1 MSWKTPLNCLKP
13 MPMMLM
19 MVSGVS
25 RPEAQIGTI
34 QGQMMKKGIVRLKI
48 ERIIKVLLLK
58 MRGKDNTEK

>member
-1 MSWKTPLNCLKP
+1 MPLNHLKP

-19 MVSGVS
+19 MVSGVNQ
-25 RPEAQIGTI
+25 PEAQIGMI